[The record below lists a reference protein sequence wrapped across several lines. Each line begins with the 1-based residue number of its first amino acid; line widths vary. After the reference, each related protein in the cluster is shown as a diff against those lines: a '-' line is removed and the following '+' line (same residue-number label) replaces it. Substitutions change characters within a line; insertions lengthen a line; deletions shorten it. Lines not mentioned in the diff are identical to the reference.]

1 MYFLVFAAFAIVL
14 SIPSG
19 GLPWKTIEVPALTY
33 GMVAGQALLAGIV
46 AWGFARAVRTRLD
59 SEPAWLPGA
68 QRLFAQGTFAVRVV
82 LAFGLAGSIY
92 LTDWAQRV
100 RSVRWLQSFY
110 GLDELAMLVPFF
122 TAILLGWVML
132 YPADRAI
139 RRVHFDQ
146 QLRAGI
152 LPRPVW
158 RLGSYLS
165 FMFRQHVLII
175 AVPMVPIVIANDL
188 VSYYSRSIR
197 HWTKVAWGGEA
208 VLVAVAGLVFLVA
221 PLMLRHIWHTR
232 VLPPGEL
239 RDRLERMCKR
249 IGLTYRRILIWESD
263 GMVVNAAVM
272 GLFRPVRYI
281 LLSDGLLEMMDD
293 RKIEAVFGHEAGHV
307 KKRHIQY
314 YLLFAIL
321 SMFIVGGLMELAM
334 RARAQWPGYFPP
346 LAQFEGYL
354 QVAAMALV
362 VLVWGMG
369 FGAVSRR
376 FEWQADLFGAQ
387 SVTPS
392 ESECNRPCVLHGT
405 ATPFDPSGEKGP
417 GVPPGGVPV
426 CATAATTFADAL
438 HRIADLNGIPIDA
451 RSWRHSSIANRKQLL
466 HQYAADPQAAARLE
480 RSVLIIKAVLLA
492 GTAIGLVV
500 ATWLYWPR

>member
-1 MYFLVFAAFAIVL
+1 
-14 SIPSG
+14 
-19 GLPWKTIEVPALTY
+19 
-33 GMVAGQALLAGIV
+33 
-46 AWGFARAVRTRLD
+46 
-59 SEPAWLPGA
+59 
-68 QRLFAQGTFAVRVV
+68 
-82 LAFGLAGSIY
+82 
-92 LTDWAQRV
+92 
-100 RSVRWLQSFY
+100 
-110 GLDELAMLVPFF
+110 
-122 TAILLGWVML
+122 
-132 YPADRAI
+132 
-139 RRVHFDQ
+139 
-146 QLRAGI
+146 
-152 LPRPVW
+152 
-158 RLGSYLS
+158 
-165 FMFRQHVLII
+165 
-175 AVPMVPIVIANDL
+175 
-188 VSYYSRSIR
+188 
-197 HWTKVAWGGEA
+197 
-208 VLVAVAGLVFLVA
+208 
-221 PLMLRHIWHTR
+221 
-232 VLPPGEL
+232 
-239 RDRLERMCKR
+239 
-249 IGLTYRRILIWESD
+249 
-263 GMVVNAAVM
+263 
-272 GLFRPVRYI
+272 
-281 LLSDGLLEMMDD
+281 MMDD